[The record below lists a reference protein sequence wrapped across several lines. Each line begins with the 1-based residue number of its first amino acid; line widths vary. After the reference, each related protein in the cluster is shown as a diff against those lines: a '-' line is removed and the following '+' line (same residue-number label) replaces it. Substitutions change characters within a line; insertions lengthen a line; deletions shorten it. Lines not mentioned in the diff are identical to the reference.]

1 MNFSTL
7 IGFIAAISVFGGAL
21 LTSAKNFSIFL
32 DTHAILIV
40 CGGTMSATLICFSL
54 PKVVNLTRVF
64 VKRVLGKN
72 KIEFLQIIDQI
83 VFLSQANRKGRPAF
97 EAAITKVRDPFLAD
111 AARVLF
117 WLDAEIAPEELRALL
132 ETRAET
138 HFERYHQEA
147 EIFRVM
153 SRFPP
158 AFGLLGTTL
167 GMIALLQALGKA
179 DSKNLIGPSMSIAL
193 VATLYGIVLSNFIF
207 VPIAE
212 NLAQQSRED
221 LIARRIVVEGIMM
234 IAADKPTQFVEEKV
248 KSFLLPS
255 ERGEGSGK
263 RPAGGGGGK
272 RAAGK
277 EAA

>member
-7 IGFIAAISVFGGAL
+7 IGFLAAVSVFSGAL
-21 LTSAKNFSIFL
+21 ITSAKNFSIFL
-32 DTHAILIV
+32 DSHAILIV
-40 CGGTMSATLICFSL
+40 VGGTAAATQICFSL
-54 PKVVNLTRVF
+54 SKVIGLTRVF
-64 VKRVLGKN
+64 FKRILGRS
-72 KIEFLQIIDQI
+72 KIDYLALIDQI
-83 VFLSQANRKGRPAF
+83 VFLSQSNRKGRQAF
-97 EAAITKVRDPFLAD
+97 EAAITKIRDPFLAD
-111 AARVLF
+111 AAKVLF
-117 WLDAEIAPEELRALL
+117 WLDAEISPEDLRSLL

-138 HFERYHQEA
+138 HFERYIQEA

-193 VATLYGIVLSNFIF
+193 VATLYGIVLSNFLFI
-207 VPIAE
+207 PIAE
-212 NLAQQSRED
+212 NLTQQSRDD
-221 LIARRIVVEGIMM
+221 LISRRIVVEGIML

-255 ERGEGSGK
+255 ERGNANARR
-263 RPAGGGGGK
+263 RPPASGGK
-272 RAAGK
+272 TPAGK